1 MDVIENALVLAQ
13 RALDSLMARCETHG
27 DLMGRV
33 IGRQAVAAVEDALKQ
48 RRADKPTAE
57 QLLFG
62 PMDDST
68 SATGPSMRFVI
79 PTPPSSKNTQK
90 MRVIPGGKKGLGI
103 PIRYR
108 PSEVIEATEGIQR
121 AAIGALRA
129 QAPQCFAER
138 RPLFEDDDVAVSMVH
153 NVWNETVDVVVSQ
166 IGSRGKGRT
175 GRRRDVV
182 NLPELVL
189 DAIQKI
195 AYRNDNQVSDL
206 RVWRNVGTPTT
217 SPGV

>member
-33 IGRQAVAAVEDALKQ
+33 IGRQAVAAVDDALKQ
-48 RRADKPTAE
+48 RRAEKPTAE
-57 QLLFG
+57 QLLLG
-62 PMDDST
+62 PVDDSAN
-68 SATGPSMRFVI
+68 ATGPSMRFVI

-129 QAPQCFAER
+129 QAPQFFAER

-195 AYRNDNQVSDL
+195 AYRNDNQVCDL